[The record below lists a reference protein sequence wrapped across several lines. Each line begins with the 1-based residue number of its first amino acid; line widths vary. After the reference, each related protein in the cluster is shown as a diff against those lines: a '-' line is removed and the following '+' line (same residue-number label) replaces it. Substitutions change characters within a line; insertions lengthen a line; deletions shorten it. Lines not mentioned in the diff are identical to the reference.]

1 MKNDTFGKRFRALRT
16 QKGLTQEKIADIF
29 YLNTSS
35 ISKYEKDKSMPEIA
49 LLIQIADFF
58 GVSVDYLLC
67 RTTCPLLIRPD
78 NGASLIDGNG
88 SPHFLD
94 SRAFETLLAYL
105 RLPEDVQMEISDF
118 ISFKEKQRH

>member
-58 GVSVDYLLC
+58 WCLCGLL
-67 RTTCPLLIRPD
+67 TL
-78 NGASLIDGNG
+78 
-88 SPHFLD
+88 PHNMPITHPP
-94 SRAFETLLAYL
+94 RQ
-105 RLPEDVQMEISDF
+105 RGLPY
-118 ISFKEKQRH
+118 RW

>member
-1 MKNDTFGKRFRALRT
+1 
-16 QKGLTQEKIADIF
+16 
-29 YLNTSS
+29 
-35 ISKYEKDKSMPEIA
+35 MPEIA

-78 NGASLIDGNG
+78 NGAALIDGNG

-94 SRAFETLLAYL
+94 SRAFETLLTYL

-118 ISFKEKQRH
+118 ISFKDQQSH